1 MTSRLT
7 MSSSKPL
14 LYFCLVVLLSC
25 GQSIN
30 AQTNATTHP
39 PEDRLRDLGH
49 PLPRFS
55 GHKHGWLLLLHLP
68 PAKRKQI
75 STIKWV

>member
-39 PEDRLRDLGH
+39 PEGYVIWGTHFLDFQATNMGGCS
-49 PLPRFS
+49 FFTY
-55 GHKHGWLLLLHLP
+55 HLQ
-68 PAKRKQI
+68 KGSKYQL
-75 STIKWV
+75 